1 VPIFLGLYEIDGH
14 QSIAITLAMDIP
26 ETKEEGGPTT
36 TQQLV
41 EDVDAGIVEKP
52 ARGDVDDA
60 HELFHGQPE
69 SFVYSAKEANR
80 VRMKLDCILLPMVCQ
95 LPSLVKQAY

>member
-1 VPIFLGLYEIDGH
+1 
-14 QSIAITLAMDIP
+14 MDIP

-36 TQQLV
+36 TQQHV
-41 EDVDAGIVEKP
+41 EDMDAGAVEKP

-60 HELFHGQPE
+60 HELFQGQPE

-80 VRMKLDCILLPMVCQ
+80 VRMKLDCILLPMVCK
-95 LPSLVKQAY
+95 LPSLDETSVLTNVSRWLELMF